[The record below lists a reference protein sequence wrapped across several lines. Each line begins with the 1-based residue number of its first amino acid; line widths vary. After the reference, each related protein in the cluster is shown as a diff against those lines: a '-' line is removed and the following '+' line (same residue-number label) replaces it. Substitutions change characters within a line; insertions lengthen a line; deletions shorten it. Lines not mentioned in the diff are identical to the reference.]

1 MKYKITY
8 IISLLVFS
16 ALVLSCNYFGA
27 KRDKQQDKTKTQTTQ
42 PEQKDQ
48 YRMSENFQDNKAQII
63 DLIQGPATFE
73 MKYEGNTN
81 FTVKLLNPDG
91 SLVQTLA
98 DVTGSY
104 KGTKSIT
111 VPKTGSYILDV
122 KCTGTWSVYRK

>member
-1 MKYKITY
+1 MKYRITY
-8 IISLLVFS
+8 IISLLVLA
-16 ALVLSCNYFGA
+16 ALVISCSFFKA
-27 KRDKQQDKTKTQTTQ
+27 KKEKEPNKTKTQTVQ
-42 PEQKDQ
+42 PEKKDQ

-63 DLIQGPATFE
+63 DLIEGPATFE

-91 SLVQTLA
+91 SFVEILA

-111 VPKTGSYILDV
+111 VPRTGSYILDV